1 MRVGLIIEYDG
12 AEFYGSQLQKAQ
24 YRTVQAELE
33 ASLHALYGAPIRI
46 HFAGRTDRFV
56 NATGQVAA
64 YAPPKFI
71 EPLAIFGALN
81 DRLPPDLKVCHAQY
95 VPADFDPRHDATSR
109 TYVYRLLNAA
119 TPPVIR
125 RNHIAH
131 YRHALNMQSMEDASR
146 IFVGEHDFVAF
157 AGPATPENASTVRKI
172 HAITLT
178 RDGDLV
184 TFTLTANAFLHQQV
198 RRMVAALLAIGTGRM
213 EQDALVELVHNGQ
226 KGGFSTMADAHGLTL
241 ECVTYPNVGNKLPKT
256 TLPNAK

>member
-33 ASLHALYGAPIRI
+33 ASLHALYGEPIRV

-64 YAPPKFI
+64 YTPTKFI

-81 DRLPPDLKVCHAQY
+81 DRLPPDLKVRHAQY
-95 VPADFDPRHDATSR
+95 VPDDFDPRHDATSR
-109 TYVYRLLNAA
+109 TYIYRLLNTPA
-119 TPPVIR
+119 PPVIK

-131 YRHALNMQSMEDASR
+131 YRHALNMASMEDASR

-157 AGPATPENASTVRKI
+157 AGPATPADASTVRQM
-172 HAITLT
+172 HEITLA

-198 RRMVAALLAIGTGRM
+198 RRMVAALLAIGTGRL
-213 EQDALVELVHNGQ
+213 QKDALTELVRNGQ

-241 ECVTYPNVGNKLPKT
+241 ESVTYPNTGDKLPKI
-256 TLPNAK
+256 TLPNAE